1 MKKTKRLLS
10 LLLAAALAGQ
20 MGVVAWGT
28 GGAATPTDC
37 ESKGHGSL
45 QRVTAACTEN
55 HAHWLESDSTKVING
70 GSGDNYFFVKPG
82 DSVTCGTGGSN
93 FIILDPDDFANN
105 DGFNL
110 LNFRTGTNDKI
121 YVLDKKTVSPIIS
134 TNNPYEVTIDGKT
147 IQIVIAEQSISD
159 TDFVTE
165 EGVELAALKLK
176 LDGTAETKKGATRK
190 ITTNLTVGVGTLKY
204 DWEKYADAVK

>member
-70 GSGDNYFFVKPG
+70 GSGDNYFFVKSG
-82 DSVTCGTGGSN
+82 DSVTCGTVGNN
-93 FIILDPDDFANN
+93 FIVVRLSSFA
-105 DGFNL
+105 DSGDFNL
-110 LNFRTGTNDKI
+110 
-121 YVLDKKTVSPIIS
+121 
-134 TNNPYEVTIDGKT
+134 
-147 IQIVIAEQSISD
+147 A
-159 TDFVTE
+159 DF
-165 EGVELAALKLK
+165 
-176 LDGTAETKKGATRK
+176 RK
-190 ITTNLTVGVGTLKY
+190 IGRASCRERV
-204 DWEKYADAVK
+204 